1 MNSYKCINCPDSPWV
16 RNAESFISDPNNP
29 KEQVETVK
37 FLLERGHCGINNR
50 TRIEDILNY
59 LESCCGI
66 KLSREQF
73 QNKVLTELKRKGIV
87 ASLVYPGHHGGIFIP
102 CNESEIQEVAK
113 QVFDRVWQELRN
125 LESITEG
132 TSIKNLVSS
141 LKGIV
146 EFLKNY
152 I

>member
-1 MNSYKCINCPDSPWV
+1 LSSSKCINCLNSPWV
-16 RNAESFISDPNNP
+16 RNAESFVNDPNNP

-37 FLLERGHCGINNR
+37 FLLEHGHCGINNR
-50 TRIEDILNY
+50 TRIKDILNY
-59 LESCCGI
+59 LESRGF

-73 QNKVLTELKRKGIV
+73 QNRILTELKRKGIV
-87 ASLVYPGHHGGIFIP
+87 ASLVYPGPQGGIFIP

-125 LESITEG
+125 LE
-132 TSIKNLVSS
+132 
-141 LKGIV
+141 GIV
-146 EFLKNY
+146 EGTHIKVLVSGLRNVIEFLKGY